1 MVTSDVLFFWKF
13 ISKWR
18 NEQRKTTPH
27 RRTWEI
33 LISESGPLDS
43 MDQSTATALF
53 PWAKDSQEDVLP
65 KRDSEAFDYLLTDW
79 YVSMLWR
86 EKNSC
91 QTASPTAPPYM
102 VERCWKLFTKTRLP
116 NLIAA
121 NGFTWEK
128 GSQHWCSIPADLLDP
143 IRSTPRQLWGGCA
156 GILDGHPWHR

>member
-1 MVTSDVLFFWKF
+1 MDEELQNRSSLAFSPDCFTGSMVTSDVLFFWKF

-65 KRDSEAFDYLLTDW
+65 KRDSEAFDYLLTD
-79 YVSMLWR
+79 MCQCFG
-86 EKNSC
+86 EKKNSC

-116 NLIAA
+116 
-121 NGFTWEK
+121 K
-128 GSQHWCSIPADLLDP
+128 LDSCKWFYMRKRESALMFDSCRS
-143 IRSTPRQLWGGCA
+143 IRSY
-156 GILDGHPWHR
+156 